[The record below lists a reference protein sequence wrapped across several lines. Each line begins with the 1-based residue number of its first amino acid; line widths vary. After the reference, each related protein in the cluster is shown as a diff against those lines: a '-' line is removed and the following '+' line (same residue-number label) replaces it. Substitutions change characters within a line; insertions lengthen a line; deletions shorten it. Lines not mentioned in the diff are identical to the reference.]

1 MMRTFVIAFGLA
13 GLYTLLA
20 PAGQSLWINLAA
32 GALCMAVAIA
42 VTGSDKAPKAAV
54 MIYGVIALVLPY
66 VALLAGIGFLAQGM
80 ALYARGPETA
90 TLGGAEVV
98 SALDVTLP
106 LVFCLTGVVLFFA
119 SAGFLY
125 LRSRGQR

>member
-13 GLYTLLA
+13 GLYILLA
-20 PAGQSLWINLAA
+20 PAGQSPWINLAA

-80 ALYARGPETA
+80 ALYARGPETG

-106 LVFCLTGVVLFFA
+106 LVFCLTGVVLFLA